1 MHVCHDFSVPAGQ
14 QVNIPSTSSAPLIFQ
29 DNSEW
34 LRYVLLAGCV
44 GMCVLVFNSFT
55 GAERDIGKII
65 GGTLGALLLGFSGY
79 VIQVRRLVIDPARRE
94 VTVTGKRL
102 TKTVTDRFRFDE
114 VINLLVLLTYDRDEE
129 LLPANRQRERWA
141 VLFVLKD
148 RTIPVSTNLYASKEH
163 ALREAN
169 RLQPLLNVDI
179 SDSPDEGVAHLIQT
193 GKTIDGV
200 VVLRRQRP
208 DLTLT
213 QAKAIVDHATSRR
226 TPPL

>member
-1 MHVCHDFSVPAGQ
+1 MTPTRSVK
-14 QVNIPSTSSAPLIFQ
+14 PLVFQ

-34 LRYVLLAGCV
+34 LRYVLLAGSV

-55 GAERDIGKII
+55 EAERDIGTII

-79 VIQVRRLVIDPARRE
+79 VIQVRRLVIDPVRRE
-94 VTVTGKRL
+94 VTVTGKSL
-102 TKTVTDRFRFDE
+102 TKSVTDRFRFDE
-114 VINLLVLLTYDRDEE
+114 VVKLLVLLTYDRDEE
-129 LLPANRQRERWA
+129 LLPANRQRERWS

-169 RLQPLLNVDI
+169 RLQPLLHVAI
-179 SDSPDEGVAHLIQT
+179 SDSPDEGLAHLTQT
-193 GKTIDGV
+193 GRTVDAV
-200 VVLRRQRP
+200 TALRRQQP
-208 DLTLT
+208 GMTLP
-213 QAKAIVDHATSRR
+213 QAKEIVDHATSRR